1 MEEME
6 GPIDYQTMELLP
18 DFDLLV
24 NMEATIGNG
33 LCDIVDTVQ
42 KQWISGMDCSTPL
55 STVIDSKYSGGVVIR
70 NGINGKEEVAERYNA
85 SAAMVDQF
93 QDKWWK
99 DEEEYSIFSPCS
111 DLQAS
116 HKSSEIQMERMA
128 SPDDLHLI
136 ESTSSEMKCD
146 FRNHSQGGNIFCQGS
161 NHQSNGGIRSCKST
175 LSAANRNIIL
185 ERKRREKLN
194 QGLYTLRSIV
204 PFITKMDKASV
215 IKDAITYINLLENQV
230 KEIQSEIAGLQ
241 SNNQS
246 DCSSCVVPHD
256 DLSVAEINKDNVRAE
271 IANPTPMALAG
282 RKHVGQTVLQ
292 VDACQIEGRKFR
304 ITLYCLKQRYLLA
317 QLRKALE
324 SIKILDIRNS
334 NIISLDGHIVNTV
347 IAETKEAKEMMEA
360 EGLKQLILDAA
371 ANYGFLRGP

>member
-1 MEEME
+1 MED
-6 GPIDYQTMELLP
+6 PFDYPTMEMLP

-24 NMEATIGNG
+24 NMEATLGHG

-42 KQWISGMDCSTPL
+42 KQWISGMDCSSPL
-55 STVIDSKYSGGVVIR
+55 NTATDSKYSGGVVIC
-70 NGINGKEEVAERYNA
+70 NGINAKEQVAERYNV

-99 DEEEYSIFSPCS
+99 DEEEYSIFSAC
-111 DLQAS
+111 DLEAS

-128 SPDDLHLI
+128 SRDDLHLQPI

-146 FRNHSQGGNIFCQGS
+146 FRNHSQGGNIFSQGS

-175 LSAANRNIIL
+175 LSAASRNIIL

-215 IKDAITYINLLENQV
+215 IKDAITYIHLLENQV
-230 KEIQSEIAGLQ
+230 KEIQSEIAGLE

-246 DCSSCVVPHD
+246 DCSSCVVSHD
-256 DLSVAEINKDNVRAE
+256 DLSVAEINKDNVSPE

-282 RKHVGQTVLQ
+282 NKHVGQTVLQ

-304 ITLYCLKQRYLLA
+304 ITLYCLKQRYLLS

-334 NIISLDGHIVNTV
+334 NIISFDRHIVNTV
-347 IAETKEAKEMMEA
+347 IAETKEAKEIMEA

>member
-1 MEEME
+1 ME
-6 GPIDYQTMELLP
+6 GPFDYPTMEMLP

-24 NMEATIGNG
+24 NMEATLGHG

-42 KQWISGMDCSTPL
+42 KQWISGMDCSSPL
-55 STVIDSKYSGGVVIR
+55 NTATDSKYSGGVVIC
-70 NGINGKEEVAERYNA
+70 NGINAKEQVAERYNV

-99 DEEEYSIFSPCS
+99 DEEEYSIFSAC
-111 DLQAS
+111 DLEAS

-128 SPDDLHLI
+128 SRDDLHLQPI

-146 FRNHSQGGNIFCQGS
+146 FRNHSEGGNIFSQGS

-175 LSAANRNIIL
+175 LSAASRNIIL

-215 IKDAITYINLLENQV
+215 IKDAITYIHLLENQV
-230 KEIQSEIAGLQ
+230 KEIQSEIAGLE

-246 DCSSCVVPHD
+246 DCSSCVVSHD
-256 DLSVAEINKDNVRAE
+256 DLSVAEINKDNVSPE

-282 RKHVGQTVLQ
+282 NKHVGQTVLQ

-304 ITLYCLKQRYLLA
+304 ITLYCLKQRYLLS

-360 EGLKQLILDAA
+360 EGLKQLILDVA

>member
-1 MEEME
+1 ME
-6 GPIDYQTMELLP
+6 GPFDYPTMEMLP
-18 DFDLLV
+18 DFDLLL
-24 NMEATIGNG
+24 NMEATLGHG

-42 KQWISGMDCSTPL
+42 KQWISGMDCSSPL
-55 STVIDSKYSGGVVIR
+55 NTATDSKYSGGVVIC
-70 NGINGKEEVAERYNA
+70 NGINAKEQVAERYNV

-99 DEEEYSIFSPCS
+99 DEEEYSIFSAC
-111 DLQAS
+111 DLEAS

-128 SPDDLHLI
+128 SRDDLHLQPI

-146 FRNHSQGGNIFCQGS
+146 FRNHSEGGNIFSQGS

-175 LSAANRNIIL
+175 LSAASRNIIL

-215 IKDAITYINLLENQV
+215 IKDAITYIHLLENQV
-230 KEIQSEIAGLQ
+230 KEIQSEIAGLE

-246 DCSSCVVPHD
+246 DCSSCVVSHD
-256 DLSVAEINKDNVRAE
+256 DLSVAEINKDNVSPE

-282 RKHVGQTVLQ
+282 NKHVGQTVLQ

-304 ITLYCLKQRYLLA
+304 ITLYCLKQRYLLS

-347 IAETKEAKEMMEA
+347 IAETKEAKEIMEA

>member
-1 MEEME
+1 ME
-6 GPIDYQTMELLP
+6 GPFDYPTMELLP

-24 NMEATIGNG
+24 NMEATLGHG

-55 STVIDSKYSGGVVIR
+55 STVIDSKYSAGVVIC
-70 NGINGKEEVAERYNA
+70 NGINAKEQVAERYNG

-99 DEEEYSIFSPCS
+99 DEEEYSIFSAC
-111 DLQAS
+111 DLEAS

-128 SPDDLHLI
+128 SPDDLHLRQT

-146 FRNHSQGGNIFCQGS
+146 FRNHSQGGNIFSQGS
-161 NHQSNGGIRSCKST
+161 HHQSNGGIRSCKST
-175 LSAANRNIIL
+175 LSVANRNIIL

-246 DCSSCVVPHD
+246 DCSSCVVSHD
-256 DLSVAEINKDNVRAE
+256 DLSVAEINKDNVSPE
-271 IANPTPMALAG
+271 IANPIRMALAG
-282 RKHVGQTVLQ
+282 SKHVGQTVLQ
-292 VDACQIEGRKFR
+292 VDACKIEEKKFR
-304 ITLYCLKQRYLLA
+304 ITLYCLKQRYLLS

-324 SIKILDIRNS
+324 SIKLLDIRNS

-347 IAETKEAKEMMEA
+347 IAETKEANEMMEA

>member
-1 MEEME
+1 MED
-6 GPIDYQTMELLP
+6 PFDYPTMEMLP

-24 NMEATIGNG
+24 NMEATLGHG

-42 KQWISGMDCSTPL
+42 KQWISGMDCSSPL
-55 STVIDSKYSGGVVIR
+55 NTATDSKYSGGVVIC
-70 NGINGKEEVAERYNA
+70 NGINAKEQVAERYNV

-99 DEEEYSIFSPCS
+99 DEEEYSIFSAC
-111 DLQAS
+111 DLEAS

-128 SPDDLHLI
+128 SRDDLHLQPI

-146 FRNHSQGGNIFCQGS
+146 FRNHSQGGNIFSQGS

-175 LSAANRNIIL
+175 LSAASRNIIL

-215 IKDAITYINLLENQV
+215 IKDAITYIHLLENQV
-230 KEIQSEIAGLQ
+230 KEIQSEIAGLE

-246 DCSSCVVPHD
+246 DCSSCVVSHD
-256 DLSVAEINKDNVRAE
+256 DLSVAEINKDNVSPE

-282 RKHVGQTVLQ
+282 NKHVGQTVLQ

-304 ITLYCLKQRYLLA
+304 ITLYCLKQRYLLS

>member
-1 MEEME
+1 ME
-6 GPIDYQTMELLP
+6 GPFDYPTMEMLP
-18 DFDLLV
+18 DFDLLL
-24 NMEATIGNG
+24 NMEATLGHG

-42 KQWISGMDCSTPL
+42 KQWISGMDCSSPL
-55 STVIDSKYSGGVVIR
+55 NTATDSKYSGGVVIC
-70 NGINGKEEVAERYNA
+70 NGINAKEQVAERYNV

-99 DEEEYSIFSPCS
+99 DEEEYSIFSAC
-111 DLQAS
+111 DLEAS

-128 SPDDLHLI
+128 SRDDLHLQPI

-146 FRNHSQGGNIFCQGS
+146 FRNHSQGGNIFSQGS

-175 LSAANRNIIL
+175 LSAASRNIIL

-215 IKDAITYINLLENQV
+215 IKDAITYIHLLENQV
-230 KEIQSEIAGLQ
+230 KEIQSEIAGLE

-246 DCSSCVVPHD
+246 DCSSCVVSHD
-256 DLSVAEINKDNVRAE
+256 DLSVAEINKDNVSPE

-282 RKHVGQTVLQ
+282 NKHVGQTVLQ

-304 ITLYCLKQRYLLA
+304 ITLYCLKQRYLLS

-334 NIISLDGHIVNTV
+334 NIISFDRHIVNTV
-347 IAETKEAKEMMEA
+347 IAETKEAKEIMEA